1 MQDRPPHEARRSA
14 RPTHRG
20 LVLAVALA
28 VLTVLILRSPTDVLT
43 LLAPTPSTRAVPT
56 DDATSP
62 GPDAGDDA
70 DVGSVRAR
78 DAGAVASGEEGDA
91 IVRAPDDAAQGRFG
105 TPATRP
111 TTALVIEELRG
122 GWRVES
128 GVEEAAALAVIVGH
142 TWAATS
148 GAVPAIPG
156 APQGSIVT
164 VEAVE
169 RPGAHHAVVTLL
181 VAAAGGG
188 APELHR
194 IAVPVLLDAH
204 GPTIAGAPW
213 VLPAPTLRT
222 SDLEGSAIG
231 DAELIAAAHRAL
243 EGVGIPGERMV
254 ALEVTDGW
262 PFIARLDDDA
272 QGHPW
277 LRWHV
282 DRFVV
287 AGLPLDAGRGRN
299 QEDDRLGG

>member
-1 MQDRPPHEARRSA
+1 MGPERTMQDRPQHEARRTD
-14 RPTHRG
+14 RPTVRR
-20 LVLAVALA
+20 LIVAVALTAIA
-28 VLTVLILRSPTDVLT
+28 VLVLRAPMDVLAALSPTT
-43 LLAPTPSTRAVPT
+43 LATGSGES
-56 DDATSP
+56 DA
-62 GPDAGDDA
+62 AG
-70 DVGSVRAR
+70 VGSVRAR
-78 DAGAVASGEEGDA
+78 DAGGVASGEEGDA
-91 IVRAPDDAAQGRFG
+91 VVRAPDDTSQGRFG
-105 TPATRP
+105 TPAPRP

-122 GWRVES
+122 GWRVGS
-128 GVEEAAALAVIVGH
+128 GVEEAAALAVVAGH
-142 TWAATS
+142 AWAATR
-148 GAVPAIPG
+148 GTVPAAPG
-156 APQGSIVT
+156 ASQGAIVT

-188 APELHR
+188 APQLHR
-194 IAVPVLLDAH
+194 IAVPVLLDVD

-213 VLPAPTLRT
+213 VLPTPTLRI
-222 SDLEGSAIG
+222 SELEGSAIG
-231 DAELIAAAHRAL
+231 DAELIAGARRAL

-287 AGLPLDAGRGRN
+287 AGLPLDAGRGRTK
-299 QEDDRLGG
+299 EDDWGMGGR